1 MYGLCLREWCVCV
14 CVCVCVFFWGAIADV
29 RWKVYILLL
38 IYIIIICIDTLASET
53 TVSKPDIAG

>member
-29 RWKVYILLL
+29 RWKVDILLL
-38 IYIIIICIDTLASET
+38 MYIIIICIDTLTSET